1 MYMIQLMPI
10 LHGVM
15 IKIKIRVLILLVIL
29 VTIVFS
35 ACSSSTYSYTYPQD
49 YSAEY
54 CYQQYE
60 LFDPNL
66 AYTECYE
73 FVSTKNWGGN
83 PSVNFSAIKDC
94 EDLSFMVYYKTAWLL
109 GASYSIQIVRN
120 KDSDINPS
128 TDFTPLR
135 AELFWYSESWADPN
149 AEDAEK
155 YHHYDSQYLSQTAI
169 SFDSKDA
176 IDEIMNVATKDT
188 VLPYDSFVQE
198 QNETIHRSEL
208 QGINTENGAL
218 YVKVYFA
225 ECEGLVF
232 IGKIMTD
239 ENNDSYMQ
247 HIVYY
252 YHDDEDITKATELKK
267 ASVTDSP
274 KWEFYY
280 RLGENMDIL
289 VQQVITDHLQK
300 SQKTSSR

>member
-1 MYMIQLMPI
+1 M
-10 LHGVM
+10 
-15 IKIKIRVLILLVIL
+15 KIKLFVLLFVLFSIA
-29 VTIVFS
+29 FS
-35 ACSSSTYSYTYPQD
+35 ACSSSPYSYTYPED

-83 PSVNFSAIKDC
+83 PSVNFSAIKNC
-94 EDLSFMVYYKTAWLL
+94 EDLSFMVYYKSAWLL
-109 GASYSIQIVRN
+109 GKSYSIQIVRH
-120 KDSDINPS
+120 KESDVNPS

-135 AELFWYSESWADPN
+135 AELFWYSEGWADPDTEE
-149 AEDAEK
+149 AEN
-155 YHHYDSQYLSQTAI
+155 YHDYNSHFLSQTAML
-169 SFDSKDA
+169 FDSKEA
-176 IDEIMNVATKDT
+176 LDEIMNVAGKDT
-188 VLPYDSFVQE
+188 VLPYDSFLHE
-198 QNETIHRSEL
+198 QKETINKSKLH
-208 QGINTENGAL
+208 GIYTEDGAL

-225 ECEGLVF
+225 ECDGLVF

-239 ENNDSYMQ
+239 HNNDSYMQ

-252 YHDDEDITKATELKK
+252 GHDHEEITNIIELKK
-267 ASVTDSP
+267 DRVTDSS

-289 VQQVITDHLQK
+289 VQQVISDHIEK
-300 SQKTSSR
+300 P